1 MRHFHRG
8 MLAVALAFVPAHAQS
23 ANPLIAEGKQE
34 YTNIRNFLLKAV
46 EKMPEEDYGFKPTP
60 ELQSFGQRVAHMAAQ
75 IRTCAIVKGE
85 QKQSDAASKTSKG
98 DLVAAL
104 KAALEECD
112 AAWESLTDAN
122 ATEIIDS
129 GRGKRSR
136 LGALISNTRHD
147 NEVYG
152 TMTVYMRLK
161 GIVPPSSEAH

>member
-1 MRHFHRG
+1 MHR
-8 MLAVALAFVPAHAQS
+8 LANWTIAAALAFSAAHAQS

-34 YTNIRNFLLKAV
+34 YTNIKNFLLKAS

-60 ELQSFGQRVAHMAAQ
+60 DLQSFGQRVAHMAAQ
-75 IRTCAIVKGE
+75 IRTCGAVKGE
-85 QKQSDAASKTSKG
+85 QKQSDAASKTSKT

-104 KAALEECD
+104 KAAFDECD
-112 AAWESLTDAN
+112 AAWDSISDAN
-122 ATEIIDS
+122 AFEIIDA

-136 LGALISNTRHD
+136 LGTLISNTRHD

-161 GIVPPSSEAH
+161 GIVPPSSEGH